1 MTDSTESLKKQAEAL
16 ARQET
21 PAAEAVIALVKQLKK
36 QDEFTPARE
45 LLDQVRH
52 RLAADPLHTQL
63 AQLHA
68 LCTYKDANL
77 QADKRYRQALAILAE
92 IGLGDPK
99 CNDKE
104 TLGQGGAIYKRLWE
118 ATGQMAH
125 LHTALAFYRAGWER
139 DAENDLGWCGVN
151 AAYLLDLL
159 AFRERVAA
167 RRAGSESH
175 QADEWQKQ
183 ARALRQQMQKQLPSL
198 LDTEQKR
205 QDYWN
210 LATQAEIHFGLAN
223 EYDQAGTFPA
233 RANEYDQAGKF
244 LARASAVNKSNW
256 EKYTTARQL
265 VSLARLQG
273 IEPPEAG
280 QPREKW
286 HAAWQALEKLLGDN
300 TLAVLDSWRGKV
312 GLALSGG
319 GFRASLFHL
328 GVLARLAECGVLRS
342 VETLSTVS
350 GGSILGA
357 HYYLELRQLLRTKPD
372 ANLERQDYIDLVRR
386 LMEASFAGIE
396 KNLRVRV
403 LTNLWANL
411 KMAVFPGYSRS
422 MRMGELYERHL
433 FSRVED
439 EHTEYM
445 PKGFGGLVCRLFHPQ
460 MRRLRSLRI
469 FPAASLTAP
478 TAQTGFKPRKDNWLR
493 LVKVPNLMIN
503 TTSLN
508 SGHNWHFTAR
518 WMGEPP
524 GLTGDEID
532 MSNRY
537 RRLYYDE
544 APTGKL
550 HNYPL
555 AYAVAASSCVPAL
568 FEPMP
573 LHGLYPGHTVR
584 LVDGGVHDNQG
595 MAGLLDDECN
605 FILCSDASGQME
617 SQAEPANGMLGT
629 FWRSDSIFQERL
641 RQAQYRELSARAE
654 AGALQGLFFIHLK
667 QGLETSPI
675 DWVDCKAS
683 HYQPPGS
690 TCTDYGVD
698 REIQGLL
705 SAIRT
710 DLDSFSEVEAYAL
723 MASGYL
729 MTSHQLR
736 KLDREYQASGQPGSW
751 GNFQVNALKDTVDW
765 PFTPIIPLMGLP
777 PDSPDLRRRELVKQ
791 LKASKT
797 MFFRVWSLFQPLR
810 YLAYGAGLV
819 GFAGGFCWLVQHWDE
834 TIALHWPSSFQVGLK
849 AIALGL
855 LLASTFVPL
864 LKYLGIRRATQNSV
878 LTLGAS
884 LFGFFASH
892 LHLWVFD
899 RLFKWQGRLKRLMQ
913 LKP

>member
-1 MTDSTESLKKQAEAL
+1 MPDTPASLKKQAEAL
-16 ARQET
+16 ARQEA
-21 PAAEAVIALVKQLKK
+21 PSAEAVMALVKEFKEK
-36 QDEFTPARE
+36 DDFTPTRE
-45 LLDQVRH
+45 LLDQVRP
-52 RLAADPLHTQL
+52 RLAADPLHTKL

-92 IGLGDPK
+92 IGLGK
-99 CNDKE
+99 AECKDKE
-104 TLGQGGAIYKRLWE
+104 TLGQGGAIHKRLWE
-118 ATGQMAH
+118 ATGLMEH
-125 LHTALAFYRAGWER
+125 LHIALAFYLAGWER
-139 DAENDLGWCGVN
+139 DAKNDQGWCGVN

-159 AFRERVAA
+159 ASRERVAA
-167 RRAGSESH
+167 RRAGSESS
-175 QADEWQKQ
+175 QADDWREQ
-183 ARALRQQMQKQLPSL
+183 AKVLRLEMLEQLPSL
-198 LDTEQKR
+198 LLAAGEDQS
-205 QDYWN
+205 YWG
-210 LATQAEIHFGLAN
+210 LATLAEIHFGLAD
-223 EYDQAGTFPA
+223 YFQAADYLAQA
-233 RANEYDQAGKF
+233 RAAKKDTADQV
-244 LARASAVNKSNW
+244 SAAKRDNW

-273 IEPPEAG
+273 IEPPKAG
-280 QPREKW
+280 QPEAEW
-286 HAAWQALEKLLGDN
+286 HLAWQALRQLLGDD
-300 TLAVLDSWRGKV
+300 TLAALESWRGKV

-319 GFRASLFHL
+319 GFRAALFHL
-328 GVLARLAECGVLRS
+328 GVLARLAECDVLRS

-357 HYYLELRQLLRTKPD
+357 HYYLELRQLLQEKPD
-372 ANLERQDYIDLVRR
+372 AELTREDYIALVRR
-386 LMEASFAGIE
+386 LMDASFAGIQ

-411 KMAVFPGYSRS
+411 KMAFFPGYSRS
-422 MRMGELYERHL
+422 MRIGELYERYL

-439 EHTEYM
+439 EHTQHL
-445 PKGFGGLVCRLFHPQ
+445 PRGFWGRFWCCSFFNQHL
-460 MRRLRSLRI
+460 RRLCRLRI
-469 FPAASLTAP
+469 FPAAGPAAP
-478 TAQTGFKPRKDNWLR
+478 AAQTDFKPRKGNWLR
-493 LVKVPNLMIN
+493 RAKVPNLMLN

-532 MSNRY
+532 MNDRY

-550 HNYPL
+550 RNYPL

-568 FEPMP
+568 FEPLP
-573 LHGLYPGHTVR
+573 LRGLYPGRTVR

-617 SQAEPANGMLGT
+617 SQADPANGVLGT

-641 RQAQYRELSARAE
+641 RQAQYRDISARAE

-675 DWVDCKAS
+675 DWVDCQAS
-683 HYQPPGS
+683 HYQPSGS
-690 TCTDYGVD
+690 TRTDYGVD

-736 KLDREYQASGQPGSW
+736 ELDREYQASGLPGSW
-751 GNFQVNALKDTVDW
+751 GDFEVNAPKAAVDW
-765 PFTPIIPLMGLP
+765 PFTPIIPLMDLP
-777 PDSPDLRRRELVKQ
+777 PDSPDLRRRELAEQ
-791 LKASKT
+791 LRAGKT
-797 MFFRVWSLFQPLR
+797 MFFRVWCLLKPLR
-810 YLAYGAGLV
+810 YLAYGV
-819 GFAGGFCWLVQHWDE
+819 GVAALAGGICWLVRHWGE
-834 TIALHWPSSFQVGLK
+834 TIQLPWASSFQVGAM

-855 LLASTFVPL
+855 LLASMFFPIV
-864 LKYLGIRRATQNSV
+864 KYLGIRRATQSFA
-878 LTLGAS
+878 LTLGVGV
-884 LFGFFASH
+884 LGFFASH
-892 LHLWVFD
+892 LQLWVFD
-899 RLFKWQGRLKRLMQ
+899 RLFRWQGRLERLMN

>member
-1 MTDSTESLKKQAEAL
+1 M
-16 ARQET
+16 
-21 PAAEAVIALVKQLKK
+21 IALVKKFKK
-36 QDEFTPARE
+36 TDDFTPARE

-52 RLAADPLHTQL
+52 RLATDPLHTQL

-68 LCTYKDANL
+68 LCTYKDANFP
-77 QADKRYRQALAILAE
+77 ADKRYRQALAILVE
-92 IGLGDPK
+92 IGLGDTE
-99 CNDKE
+99 CSDKE
-104 TLGQGGAIYKRLWE
+104 TLGQGGAIHKRLWE
-118 ATGQMAH
+118 ATGLMEH

-159 AFRERVAA
+159 ASRERVAA
-167 RRAGSESH
+167 RRAGSKSP
-175 QADEWQKQ
+175 QADKWQVE
-183 ARALRQQMQKQLPSL
+183 AEALRKAILKKLPDL
-198 LDTEQKR
+198 LDTDKKR

-210 LATQAEIHFGLAN
+210 LATLAEIHFGLAD
-223 EYDQAGTFPA
+223 YVQAG
-233 RANEYDQAGKF
+233 EF
-244 LARASAVNKSNW
+244 LARARAVNQNNW

-265 VSLARLQG
+265 VSLARLQ
-273 IEPPEAG
+273 IQPPEAG
-280 QPREKW
+280 QPCEKW
-286 HAAWQALEKLLGDN
+286 DSARQALQKLLGDD
-300 TLAVLDSWRGKV
+300 TFAALDSWRGKV

-328 GVLARLAECGVLRS
+328 GVLARLAECDVLRS

-357 HYYLELRQLLRTKPD
+357 HYYLELRHLLQQKPD
-372 ANLERQDYIDLVRR
+372 AELTREDYIDLVRR
-386 LMEASFAGIE
+386 LMDASFAGIQ

-403 LTNLWANL
+403 LSNLWANL
-411 KMAVFPGYSRS
+411 KMAFLPGYSRS

-433 FSRVED
+433 FSRVKD
-439 EHTEYM
+439 EHTTYF
-445 PKGFGGLVCRLFHPQ
+445 PQGFWEHFCCCLFFNQHL
-460 MRRLRSLRI
+460 RRLRHLPIS
-469 FPAASLTAP
+469 PAACPTAP
-478 TAQTGFKPRKDNWLR
+478 AVQSDFKPRKDNWLR
-493 LVKVPNLMIN
+493 RAKVPNLMLN

-550 HNYPL
+550 RNYPL

-568 FEPMP
+568 FEPIP
-573 LHGLYPGHTVR
+573 LRDLYPGCTIR

-617 SQAEPANGMLGT
+617 SQADPDNSELGA

-641 RQAQYRELSARAE
+641 RQAQYRDISARAE

-675 DWVDCKAS
+675 DWVDCQAS
-683 HYQPPGS
+683 HYQPSGS
-690 TCTDYGVD
+690 TRTDYGVD
-698 REIQGLL
+698 REIQGLI

-729 MTSHQLR
+729 MTSHQLGE
-736 KLDREYQASGQPGSW
+736 LDKEYKASNLSGSW
-751 GNFQVNALKDTVDW
+751 GDFEVNAPPAEKPW
-765 PFTPIIPLMGLP
+765 PFSPIIPLMGLP
-777 PDSPDLRRRELVKQ
+777 PNSSDLRRRKLVKQ
-791 LKASKT
+791 LQAGKT
-797 MFFRVWSLFQPLR
+797 MFFRVWRLIDPLR
-810 YLAYGAGLV
+810 YLACGVGLMTL
-819 GFAGGFCWLVQHWDE
+819 AGGICWLVQHWGK
-834 TIALHWPSSFQVGLK
+834 TIAFPKDVSFQVDPW
-849 AIALGL
+849 AIVLGL
-855 LLASTFVPL
+855 LLASLFFPIV
-864 LKYLGIRRATQNSV
+864 KYLGIRRATQNFV
-878 LTLGAS
+878 LTLGVGI
-884 LFGFFASH
+884 LGFFASYF
-892 LHLWVFD
+892 HLWVFD
-899 RLFKWQGRLKRLMQ
+899 RLFKWQGRLKRLMH

>member
-1 MTDSTESLKKQAEAL
+1 MPDTTESLKKQAEAL

-21 PAAEAVIALVKQLKK
+21 PSAEAVIVLVKQLKAA
-36 QDEFTPARE
+36 DDFTPARE
-45 LLDQVRH
+45 LLDQVRP
-52 RLAADPLHTQL
+52 RLAADPLHKQL

-92 IGLGDPK
+92 IGLGNPK
-99 CNDKE
+99 CSDKE
-104 TLGQGGAIYKRLWE
+104 TLGQGGAIHKRLWE
-118 ATGQMAH
+118 ATGLMEH
-125 LHTALAFYRAGWER
+125 LHTALAYYLAGWER
-139 DAENDLGWCGVN
+139 DAKNDLGWCGVN

-159 AFRERVAA
+159 ASRERVAA
-167 RRAGSESH
+167 RRAGSESA
-175 QADEWQKQ
+175 QAEDWRKQ
-183 ARALRQQMQKQLPSL
+183 AEALRQAILEKLPSL
-198 LDTEQKR
+198 LDTDEKR
-205 QDYWN
+205 RDYWN
-210 LATQAEIHFGLAN
+210 LATQAEIHFGLAD
-223 EYDQAGTFPA
+223 YVQAGHFLT
-233 RANEYDQAGKF
+233 
-244 LARASAVNKSNW
+244 LARGVNPDNW
-256 EKYTTARQL
+256 AHYTTARQL
-265 VSLARLQG
+265 VSLARLQD
-273 IEPPEAG
+273 IEPPKADQHLE
-280 QPREKW
+280 EW
-286 HAAWQALEKLLGDN
+286 HPAWQALSQLLDRD
-300 TLAVLDSWRGKV
+300 TLAALDSWRGKV

-319 GFRASLFHL
+319 GFRAALFHL
-328 GVLARLAECGVLRS
+328 GVLARLAECDVLRS

-357 HYYLELRQLLRTKPD
+357 HYYLELRQLLQAKPD
-372 ANLERQDYIDLVRR
+372 AELTRKDYIELVHR
-386 LMEASFAGIE
+386 LMDASFAGIQ

-422 MRMGELYERHL
+422 MRMGELYEQYL
-433 FSRVED
+433 FKRVKD
-439 EHTEYM
+439 
-445 PKGFGGLVCRLFHPQ
+445 GHPECLL
-460 MRRLRSLRI
+460 RRLCGLRI
-469 FPAASLTAP
+469 FPAAGPASPAS
-478 TAQTGFKPRKDNWLR
+478 QTDFKPRKGNWLR
-493 LVKVPNLMIN
+493 RAKVPNLMLN

-532 MSNRY
+532 MNDRY
-537 RRLYYDE
+537 RRVYYDE

-550 HNYPL
+550 RNYPL
-555 AYAVAASSCVPAL
+555 SYAVAASSCVPAL
-568 FEPMP
+568 FEPIP
-573 LHGLYPGHTVR
+573 LHGLYPGRTVR

-617 SQAEPANGMLGT
+617 SHADPANGVLGT

-641 RQAQYRELSARAE
+641 RQAQYRDISSRAE

-675 DWVDCKAS
+675 DWVDCTAS
-683 HYQPPGS
+683 HYQPTSS
-690 TCTDYGVD
+690 TRTDYGVD

-736 KLDREYQASGQPGSW
+736 ELDREYNASGLPGSW
-751 GNFQVNALKDTVDW
+751 GDFEVNAPPAAEPW
-765 PFTPIIPLMGLP
+765 PFSPIIPLMGLP
-777 PDSPDLRRRELVKQ
+777 ANSPDLRRRELAKQ
-791 LKASKT
+791 LKAGKT
-797 MFFRVWSLFQPLR
+797 MFFRVWSLLQALR
-810 YLAYGAGLV
+810 YLAYGVGL
-819 GFAGGFCWLVQHWDE
+819 GALAGGICWLAQHWDE
-834 TIALHWPSSFQVGLK
+834 TRQLLWESSFQVGPT

-855 LLASTFVPL
+855 LLASMFFPI
-864 LKYLGIRRATQNSV
+864 LKYLGIRRATQSV
-878 LTLGAS
+878 ALTLGVG
-884 LFGFFASH
+884 LLGFFTSH

-899 RLFKWQGRLKRLMQ
+899 RLFKWQGRLKRLMK